1 MSQGQAGLADK
12 AQPNGTLLRL
22 LILEASAS
30 GAQALIDP
38 LHNAGY
44 AVTAAR
50 IKSPVEFQLALRK
63 QEWDLALA
71 PVQLPGF
78 PLKQAI
84 ALLKHAKLDVPFIVM
99 LDDCGDEDIVEALSN
114 GASAIVK
121 RHNLTQLR
129 YVVERELRDLTHR
142 RARHYYERMFRES
155 ERRCHTLLEASRDAI
170 ACVRADKIIYSN
182 PAFNGLGAQTG
193 DGAAPSL
200 TSLVHPDERQ
210 VLADVIK
217 RVYQQI
223 ANNERMELRVHD
235 AEGREFKT
243 TVEAALAH
251 INGQSCVQ
259 LIIPLDAKTPSM
271 TAPETRTG
279 AATPSAYISGAEL
292 MGELDAFLQGK
303 KRPPLAVT
311 HIELDHFDALVQ
323 RIGAAEAGRL
333 SGDVAAHI
341 VRLAGPQAKL
351 SRHAGHIFI
360 ALLPTG
366 AADIAESICR
376 HIAAQ
381 AWPHG
386 NDTITLT
393 ASAGVC
399 LPDDTT
405 TQAIAALAAA
415 DTACQ
420 LAKQAGG
427 NRVQIA
433 DPRQQRAAAQSDQ
446 ALAARQRIRDAL
458 AGNRFRMVYQPIV
471 SLHAQP
477 FECFDVLTRMLD
489 ENGNEILPADFMPA
503 AEQAGLMTALDRWVI
518 HAALHILAKQR
529 ADQKETSFIIKLSGD
544 SVDDATLLPWLG
556 KQLQELQVPGD
567 TVIFEIK
574 EACAVQNLA
583 ATKQL
588 IQGLKQLGCR
598 TTLGHFGLDPHSLDH
613 LQQLRVD
620 FVKLAGSFVDK
631 LSGDSRGDLPI
642 KAVVQAAHDMGTLTI
657 ATFVQEASKMTA
669 LWQCH
674 VDYIQGYFLQ
684 APDQDLSYSFTED
697 A

>member
-193 DGAAPSL
+193 AGAAPSL

-251 INGQSCVQ
+251 I
-259 LIIPLDAKTPSM
+259 
-271 TAPETRTG
+271 
-279 AATPSAYISGAEL
+279 
-292 MGELDAFLQGK
+292 
-303 KRPPLAVT
+303 
-311 HIELDHFDALVQ
+311 ELDHFDALVQ

-351 SRHAGHIFI
+351 SRHAGHILI

-381 AWPHG
+381 A
-386 NDTITLT
+386 
-393 ASAGVC
+393 
-399 LPDDTT
+399 
-405 TQAIAALAAA
+405 
-415 DTACQ
+415 
-420 LAKQAGG
+420 
-427 NRVQIA
+427 R
-433 DPRQQRAAAQSDQ
+433 
-446 ALAARQRIRDAL
+446 
-458 AGNRFRMVYQPIV
+458 
-471 SLHAQP
+471 
-477 FECFDVLTRMLD
+477 
-489 ENGNEILPADFMPA
+489 
-503 AEQAGLMTALDRWVI
+503 
-518 HAALHILAKQR
+518 
-529 ADQKETSFIIKLSGD
+529 
-544 SVDDATLLPWLG
+544 
-556 KQLQELQVPGD
+556 
-567 TVIFEIK
+567 
-574 EACAVQNLA
+574 
-583 ATKQL
+583 
-588 IQGLKQLGCR
+588 
-598 TTLGHFGLDPHSLDH
+598 
-613 LQQLRVD
+613 
-620 FVKLAGSFVDK
+620 
-631 LSGDSRGDLPI
+631 
-642 KAVVQAAHDMGTLTI
+642 
-657 ATFVQEASKMTA
+657 
-669 LWQCH
+669 
-674 VDYIQGYFLQ
+674 
-684 APDQDLSYSFTED
+684 
-697 A
+697 